1 MCSPGIGRGSM
12 AKRPSDKEILA
23 QIPQARARAARARL
37 LEPHAA
43 SASYDRRSRT
53 LHVRLTNGGGFE
65 VPVSSIPGFSD
76 ASDEELAGVEV
87 DHAGVGLRWET
98 LDADLS
104 VSGLAQLVL
113 GRRILL
119 RAAGAAGGAARSDEK
134 AAAARRNGQRGGR
147 PRKAIRPLDDRG
159 AGRSSTRPAAKK
171 NKARQ
176 EGSKRPGS

>member
-1 MCSPGIGRGSM
+1 M

-65 VPVSSIPGFSD
+65 VPVGAIPGFSD

-147 PRKAIRPLDDRG
+147 PKKKAIWPLDDLSS
-159 AGRSSTRPAAKK
+159 GRNSTRPAAKK
-171 NKARQ
+171 NRARE